1 MLKRK
6 YITRHSCIQIDH
18 PSIPSFVRRG
28 QRGGKIK
35 NLPCSSFGR
44 RRYGEV
50 KNFFKK
56 KFLQGNTI
64 TSFAYLALLVLF
76 TISIVS
82 CGYSS
87 KSLLRS
93 NVRSIYIPIF
103 DNNTFRRGY
112 EFDLTKAVRDQIL
125 LRTRLNIVD
134 KDEAD
139 SILFGKITS
148 VDENVIIE
156 DTRDNIVESRVSVG
170 IDIRW
175 VDKRTGRTI
184 VERRNIKRPTEFIV
198 RRNETLTSSSNEA
211 FVSIARGIVDAMEED
226 W

>member
-1 MLKRK
+1 MGAKRRLSDHMLKRK
-6 YITRHSCIQIDH
+6 YKARRSCDQIPLKKWDEE
-18 PSIPSFVRRG
+18 SCKKTS
-28 QRGGKIK
+28 Q
-35 NLPCSSFGR
+35 
-44 RRYGEV
+44 
-50 KNFFKK
+50 KK
-56 KFLQGNTI
+56 KFLHRNTI
-64 TSFAYLALLVLF
+64 TPFAYLALLLLF
-76 TISIVS
+76 GISIGS

-87 KSLLRS
+87 KSILRS

-112 EFDLTKAVRDQIL
+112 EFELTKAVRDQIL

-148 VDENVIIE
+148 VDENVLIE
-156 DTRDNIVESRVSVG
+156 DTRDNIVESRVTVG
-170 IDIRW
+170 VEIRW
-175 VDKRTGRTI
+175 VDRRTGRTI

-211 FVSIARGIVDAMEED
+211 FVSVARSIVDAMEED